1 LASLERRKCGRAPA
15 LYMQSEEAAK
25 RSRPLRNTLRS
36 RRCAQTRYDS
46 GTCMEEWERRLSSHD
61 AGRKQQKFTEGDP
74 DPDSACEVAN
84 VSGKTR

>member
-46 GTCMEEWERRLSSHD
+46 GTCMKEWERRLLSHG
-61 AGRKQQKFTEGDP
+61 AGRKQQKSTEVILILILR
-74 DPDSACEVAN
+74 AKWLMLVEVA
-84 VSGKTR
+84 